1 MIRSIRLLATARMQR
16 RRQHAL
22 MKLLIATDRRTPTR
36 CRLWLVTWHLG
47 LFIVLTFGQIGFKGR
62 TEDYFE
68 K

>member
-1 MIRSIRLLATARMQR
+1 MQR